1 MLAAPRRLV
10 VLAACLATLV
20 LAGTANAGLRD
31 LTIDRGIVQSVSP
44 AQIVLRELDGSSV
57 TLAVGSATRVL
68 LNGSPAQLTD
78 IRPGFVAAVAHN
90 GPRPARV
97 IRAFGRVAAN
107 VDRGVIASVSGREF
121 VLRRG
126 DGSML
131 TLRVTPSTRVRLN
144 GFPATP
150 AAIRPGR
157 LARVT
162 YTPDGKAK
170 LVQLAGR
177 RLA

>member
-1 MLAAPRRLV
+1 MLAAPRRLT
-10 VLAACLATLV
+10 VLVACLAALM
-20 LAGTANAGLRD
+20 LAGTATAGLRD

-44 AQIVLRELDGSSV
+44 SQIVLRELDGSSV
-57 TLAVGSATRVL
+57 ALTVDATTRVL

-107 VDRGVIASVSGREF
+107 VDRGVIASVSARQF
-121 VLRRG
+121 VLRRA
-126 DGSML
+126 DGSLL
-131 TLRVTPSTRVRLN
+131 TLRITPSTRVRLN

-150 AAIRPGR
+150 AAIRPGQR
-157 LARVT
+157 ARVT
-162 YTPDGKAK
+162 HTTDGKAK
-170 LVQLAGR
+170 LVQLVGR
-177 RLA
+177 GRG

>member
-1 MLAAPRRLV
+1 VATV
-10 VLAACLATLV
+10 VLS
-20 LAGTANAGLRD
+20 GTAGAAVRELE
-31 LTIDRGIVQSVSP
+31 IDRGIVQSVSTT
-44 AQIVLRELDGSSV
+44 QIVLRELDGNSV
-57 TLAVGSATRVL
+57 ALAVGSATRVL
-68 LNGSPAQLTD
+68 LNGFPAQLSD
-78 IRPGFVAAVAHN
+78 IQPGFVAAVAHN

-107 VDRGVIASVSGREF
+107 VDRGVIASVSGRQF
-121 VLRRG
+121 VLRLA
-126 DGSML
+126 DGSLL

-162 YTPDGKAK
+162 HTADGRAK
-170 LVQLAGR
+170 LVQLVGR
-177 RLA
+177 RPV